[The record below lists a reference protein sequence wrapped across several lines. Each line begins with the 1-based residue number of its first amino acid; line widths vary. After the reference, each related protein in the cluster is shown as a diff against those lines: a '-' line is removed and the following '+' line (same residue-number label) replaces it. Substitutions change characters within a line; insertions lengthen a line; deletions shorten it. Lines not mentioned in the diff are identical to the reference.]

1 MPGRLYVSGW
11 RARVDNSRAVRRP
24 TIRDVGR
31 GSARS
36 VAYRSSADDDENSYE
51 AIKARCLES
60 GSLWED
66 PDFPPAAESLFYNN
80 PPSAWPNIDWK
91 RPHVR
96 IFISTA
102 IQHSLLFSVITTTF
116 LEE

>member
-1 MPGRLYVSGW
+1 MFVSGW
-11 RARVDNSRAVRRP
+11 RARVDNSRAARRP

-36 VAYRSSADDDENSYE
+36 VAYRSSADDDETSYD

-91 RPHVR
+91 RPHVGYVFS
-96 IFISTA
+96 FISTA
-102 IQHSLLFSVITTTF
+102 IDYTVRTIGVL
-116 LEE
+116 